1 METVT
6 RTELKFVYGLQSDEF
21 GFSATTVVQTLLA
34 KPVWRSCDAK
44 QKYTTKTN
52 LLHVVNMAWK
62 NNTLLEEEQII
73 KQKFRN
79 F

>member
-1 METVT
+1 METLM

-21 GFSATTVVQTLLA
+21 GQWFLSHNSCQTLLA

-44 QKYTTKTN
+44 YKYTTKTN

-62 NNTLLEEEQII
+62 ITHCWR
-73 KQKFRN
+73 KSRP
-79 F
+79 

>member
-1 METVT
+1 METVM
-6 RTELKFVYGLQSDEF
+6 RTERKFFFMVGSQRSL
-21 GFSATTVVQTLLA
+21 GNGCSATTVVQTLLA

-62 NNTLLEEEQII
+62 ITHC
-73 KQKFRN
+73 
-79 F
+79 